1 MRKPS
6 NFTRTMK
13 RAMWPAIGLT
23 IIAFFGGYAVL
34 GRNGVLAHGD
44 YKRQLVKREKDYAE
58 LDRRRAVLK
67 NRVAL
72 LNPDRANPDMVDE
85 MVRKELNV
93 AHPDEVIV
101 PLVAELPLRPASGP
115 VARWLEERVWRLRA
129 LFGLTPA
136 DDMFR

>member
-6 NFTRTMK
+6 NFARTMK
-13 RAMWPAIGLT
+13 RAAWPAIGLT
-23 IIAFFGGYAVL
+23 IIAFFGAYAVL
-34 GRNGVLAHGD
+34 GRNGVLAYGD
-44 YKRQLVKREKDYAE
+44 YKRQLVKREADYAA

-72 LNPDRANPDMVDE
+72 LTPDHANPDMVDE

-101 PLVAELPLRPASGP
+101 PLK
-115 VARWLEERVWRLRA
+115 
-129 LFGLTPA
+129 
-136 DDMFR
+136 